1 MNKKALIFLGTFN
14 KKNASMEEKND
25 FIIGQTFVFAE
36 YAESGTVF
44 DYTQIPP
51 DDVAGF
57 IKKKIKELKPLWVVG
72 EGTSAS
78 ALMKMKVAGR
88 VLVNPPVGF
97 DDLNNVP
104 DHVRQT
110 TYGFF
115 DKDHEE
121 DYNRFQS
128 VFPHSA
134 WYPEQKIDLLSLQP
148 VLATILTE
156 EPAR

>member
-1 MNKKALIFLGTFN
+1 MNKKALIFLSTFN
-14 KKNASMEEKND
+14 KKDASMEEKND
-25 FIIGQTFVFAE
+25 FIIEQTFASVE
-36 YAESGTVF
+36 CSDLGTVF
-44 DYTQIPP
+44 DHTHIPP

-57 IKKKIKELKPLWVVG
+57 INDRIKELKPRWVVG

-78 ALMKMKVAGR
+78 ALMKMKVPGR
-88 VLVNPPVGF
+88 VLVNPSVGF

-115 DKDHEE
+115 DKDHEK

-134 WYPEQKIDLLSLQP
+134 WYPEQRISLLSLQP
-148 VLATILTE
+148 ILATLLTE
-156 EPAR
+156 